1 MHTKLRSKWRVR
13 GHFLDSHKDGYEV
26 YLAWKRLWST
36 HGTTDASIRM
46 FMTNSVLP
54 FWVQC
59 NECHKWRQ
67 WSKSSTPIPEFLKNY
82 VCGTMPSG
90 KVRLHFL
97 NVVSSVWKLSFYIA
111 RTYMVHF
118 TEIFWFFLANDLDIG
133 DKHWTWLGLVTCFIY
148 NILCK
153 LI

>member
-1 MHTKLRSKWRVR
+1 MDSFYIIFLTAMHTKLRSKWRVR
-13 GHFLDSHKDGYEV
+13 DHFLDSHKDGYEV

-97 NVVSSVWKLSFYIA
+97 NVVSSVSKKSFFIA
-111 RTYMVHF
+111 RIYMLHI
-118 TEIFWFFLANDLDIG
+118 TEIFGVFLANDLDIG
-133 DKHWTWLGLVTCFIY
+133 DKH
-148 NILCK
+148 
-153 LI
+153 